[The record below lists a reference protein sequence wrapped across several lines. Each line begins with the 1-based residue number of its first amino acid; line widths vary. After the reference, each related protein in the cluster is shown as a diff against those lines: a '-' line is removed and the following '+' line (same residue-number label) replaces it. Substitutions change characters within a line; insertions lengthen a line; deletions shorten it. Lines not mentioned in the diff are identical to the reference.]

1 MPINN
6 IDAQVFKDAATV
18 LRGMADLLEQ
28 EAKEVVSFN
37 YTMDTTNYLI
47 RGVPF
52 EREYHFIIRTRP
64 AREEKT
70 T

>member
-6 IDAQVFKDAATV
+6 IDAQTYKDAAAV
-18 LRGMADLLEQ
+18 LRGMADQLEQ
-28 EAKEVVSFN
+28 KPEEVVSFN
-37 YTMDTTNYLI
+37 YAMDTTNYLI